1 MPSPSPPTTLHSIP
15 LPPLTKFLQT
25 LSSPESLARLLS
37 ILSQH
42 RTPDSWDR
50 FDERLLGSGEILG
63 NFEGDVD
70 EKTMQDMCG
79 PPELVQGNGGE
90 QAGNE
95 GLAEPPTRVLQE
107 VKVDLRT
114 LAPSAIFALESWR
127 RESLGMET
135 LVLESREYNPSA
147 EIGESS
153 QGQHAGER
161 DGSGEDVYGTALAVL
176 QERDFRVE
184 VGEQSMG
191 EQLSPDTS
199 VAMDLV
205 DDDEEQDMD
214 MDIDDEEET
223 GRPLACQIS
232 PTSPSPAVQAP
243 LVEPPILPTPVNRP
257 SQSQIQPPP
266 ESSQMVEQAL
276 PGLGLGIVPYASS
289 AASAHGD
296 DEDEG
301 SDSGEPLEE
310 RAVDTLTQLA
320 SPAFGDDS
328 PQSPIQPPPQPLPEP
343 ALSPVPSL
351 AAPLSA
357 PPAEPP
363 RLPEEGVWLT
373 DEEAEAEM
381 LDMVDYEPAG
391 DVDVTV
397 DVRKELVRETE
408 VEIQPSVE
416 EPLGEAQPSTTDNVP
431 RETTSLPE
439 DQPASV
445 GPPEESE
452 VAPVDLEVSTTPEVI
467 PNDAALLVSAEV
479 EESANERTDIEAPA
493 EPPADTAQ
501 EAASPEVQ
509 QPQLALSAPQARL
522 SSYLSPPESS
532 GKIVWSGVFPPQ
544 SAEPEAAVEASKRRE
559 STEGTPD
566 VEPSVTKAHTGP
578 TSTAEKVTSEVT
590 TVKETVV
597 ETIVH
602 REVVEKPRRIEAAS
616 EASLL
621 PQRQQTPEGDPVL
634 ASQAIPTIPASSQVY
649 ASPVR
654 GEGQIPAP
662 SPPKEATDEEASAG
676 EDAGD
681 DIDVGQQSQ
690 LPADVESQEQPSIEI
705 QVGHPG
711 LEASSAAAALQ
722 PDNDTVR
729 TEEDITNGIT
739 KGSTALPESDHGVAL
754 EAATEAIEGPAR
766 DNGSRADGAELGQ
779 SAQASETDLAGE
791 PSQPTASASQ
801 STVRGEASNPITS
814 PSAPRRRS
822 RKSDNIPPFLL
833 TRCAQ
838 ATTDEEEHVMNDVPL
853 DGESALKEAERDV
866 RGDLDEEEMEGA
878 PERPRETSQND
889 SDVLAQESG
898 LPAASIVSSTAT
910 RQSSTASSA
919 PPTPSP
925 KQKDPPPRHLDAQVA
940 APLTPTPQASR
951 SASPNNLSSPPLQR
965 KSLVVNTYKTFG
977 KRKSSDS
984 LLGMKDGKS
993 ATAGASRLQS
1003 KPNAKPPIA
1012 KKSVEKE
1019 KEEAPAEPVVKRK
1032 RGRPSTAKSA
1042 QSRSA
1047 VPTEET
1053 SAALSTRPV
1062 KKARGSSSKA
1072 VPRRQFKK
1080 FEIVVPSFC
1089 RGSAKRRKDGEH
1101 VSPPHDGAA
1110 PEVGSS
1116 LAGSSHLEQVSQP
1129 ESRSP
1134 QSDSRLAQP
1143 SSSHQPSPTTAAQA
1157 PRPQKK
1163 RPRVSRG
1170 DVVVDIP
1177 TVKRARRSLK
1187 GKERA
1192 APEVE
1197 DSRADLVD
1205 DPTTPTRKH
1214 PALQAAQLSASK
1226 RSFSVIEEAMERL
1239 NNPLRDLESVS
1250 LQNGHFSPVP
1260 ARAAGGSK
1268 QGEPV
1273 STEHGRDKE
1282 TVDFPDT
1289 LWSENGST
1297 DGHENIALASPQ
1309 EQPPLPSSPILASQ
1323 SSIPVPAPV
1332 PARKELIS
1340 APFRSRANPVSRPRP
1355 RQQNPLQPSAS
1366 ASHAPAPVPGPVLV
1380 PVPVVVPV
1388 PELVA
1393 LPSQPIRTT
1402 SASTQSAPRGGPDL
1416 RAPDVDVKSGDVEDG
1431 SAGPAAD
1438 TGTVTST
1445 NQAGKIPRRKGVVFE
1460 GVVLPMRSRTRKSLN
1475 KKRGES
1481 SLRVEKGAGSKKV
1494 PRKSV

>member
-1 MPSPSPPTTLHSIP
+1 MPSPSPPTILHSIP
-15 LPPLTKFLQT
+15 LPPLTEFLQT
-25 LSSPESLARLLS
+25 LSSPASLARLLS

-79 PPELVQGNGGE
+79 PPEVVQGNGRE
-90 QAGNE
+90 QAGIE

-127 RESLGMET
+127 RESLGIEA
-135 LVLESREYNPSA
+135 LVLESREYGPSA
-147 EIGESS
+147 KIGESS

-184 VGEQSMG
+184 VGEQAMG

-205 DDDEEQDMD
+205 NDDEEQDMD

-223 GRPLACQIS
+223 GRPFAVQIS

-257 SQSQIQPPP
+257 SQSQLQPPP

-289 AASAHGD
+289 AASAHED

-301 SDSGEPLEE
+301 LDNGEPLEE

-320 SPAFGDDS
+320 SPASGENS

-351 AAPLSA
+351 TAPLSA
-357 PPAEPP
+357 PAEPP
-363 RLPEEGVWLT
+363 RLPEEGVPLT

-391 DVDVTV
+391 DVAVTV
-397 DVRKELVRETE
+397 EVQEKLVRETE
-408 VEIQPSVE
+408 VEIQPSVG

-439 DQPASV
+439 DQPASA
-445 GPPEESE
+445 GPPEEPE
-452 VAPVDLEVSTTPEVI
+452 IAPVDLEVSATPEVI
-467 PNDAALLVSAEV
+467 SNDAALSVSAEV
-479 EESANERTDIEAPA
+479 EESVNERTDIEEAA
-493 EPPADTAQ
+493 VEPPVDTAQ

-509 QPQLALSAPQARL
+509 QPQLALPAPQARPP
-522 SSYLSPPESS
+522 SYLSPPGSS

-544 SAEPEAAVEASKRRE
+544 PAEPEATVKSSKRRE
-559 STEGTPD
+559 STEGTLD
-566 VEPSVTKAHTGP
+566 VESPVTEAHTGP
-578 TSTAEKVTSEVT
+578 TSTAEEITSEVT
-590 TVKETVV
+590 TVNKTVV

-602 REVVEKPRRIEAAS
+602 REVVVKEPLRIETAS

-621 PQRQQTPEGDPVL
+621 SQRQQTPERDPVL

-654 GEGQIPAP
+654 GEGQVPAP
-662 SPPKEATDEEASAG
+662 SPPKEATAEEASAG

-681 DIDVGQQSQ
+681 DIDVGEQSQ
-690 LPADVESQEQPSIEI
+690 LTADIKAQEQPSVEI
-705 QVGHPG
+705 QVGYPG

-739 KGSTALPESDHGVAL
+739 KGSTAFPESDHGVARD
-754 EAATEAIEGPAR
+754 AAAEAIEGPAR
-766 DNGSRADGAELGQ
+766 DDGSRDDGAELGQ

-801 STVRGEASNPITS
+801 STVRGEASNPTTS

-822 RKSDNIPPFLL
+822 RKSDNIAPFLL
-833 TRCAQ
+833 TRRVQ
-838 ATTDEEEHVMNDVPL
+838 AAMDEEEHDMNDIPL
-853 DGESALKEAERDV
+853 VGENALEEAERDV

-878 PERPRETSQND
+878 PERPRDTSQND
-889 SDVLAQESG
+889 SDVLAQGSD

-925 KQKDPPPRHLDAQVA
+925 KQKDPPPRHLDAHVA
-940 APLTPTPQASR
+940 APLSPTPQASR
-951 SASPNNLSSPPLQR
+951 SASPNNPSSPPLQR

-984 LLGMKDGKS
+984 LLGKKVGKS
-993 ATAGASRLQS
+993 ATAGASKIQP
-1003 KPNAKPPIA
+1003 KANAKPPTA

-1019 KEEAPAEPVVKRK
+1019 RGEAPAEPVVKRK

-1042 QSRSA
+1042 QSTNA
-1047 VPTEET
+1047 VPTKET
-1053 SAALSTRPV
+1053 SAALSTRPL

-1101 VSPPHDGAA
+1101 VSQPHDGAA

-1129 ESRSP
+1129 ESRPP

-1170 DVVVDIP
+1170 DVVVDVP

-1192 APEVE
+1192 APVVE
-1197 DSRADLVD
+1197 DSRAELVD
-1205 DPTTPTRKH
+1205 DPRTPTRNH
-1214 PALQAAQLSASK
+1214 PSLQAAQLPASK

-1273 STEHGRDKE
+1273 PTEHGRDKE

-1289 LWSENGST
+1289 LWSENGSPN
-1297 DGHENIALASPQ
+1297 GHENIALE

-1323 SSIPVPAPV
+1323 SSTPVPPVTAPV

-1355 RQQNPLQPSAS
+1355 RQQNPLRPSAP
-1366 ASHAPAPVPGPVLV
+1366 ASHAPAPVPEPVLV

-1393 LPSQPIRTT
+1393 LPSQPVRTT
-1402 SASTQSAPRGGPDL
+1402 CASTQSAPRGGPDV
-1416 RAPDVDVKSGDVEDG
+1416 RAPDVDVISGDVEDG
-1431 SAGPAAD
+1431 SAEPAAD

-1445 NQAGKIPRRKGVVFE
+1445 NQEGKIPRRRRAMFE
-1460 GVVLPMRSRTRKSLN
+1460 GVVLSVRSRTRKSLN
-1475 KKRGES
+1475 KKRES
-1481 SLRVEKGAGSKKV
+1481 SLGVKKGAWSKKV

>member
-15 LPPLTKFLQT
+15 LPPLTNFLQT
-25 LSSPESLARLLS
+25 LSSPASLARLLS

-79 PPELVQGNGGE
+79 PPEVVQGSEGE

-127 RESLGMET
+127 RESLGMEA
-135 LVLESREYNPSA
+135 LVLESREYNASA
-147 EIGESS
+147 KIGESS

-184 VGEQSMG
+184 VGGQSMG

-223 GRPLACQIS
+223 GRPFADQIS

-243 LVEPPILPTPVNRP
+243 LVEPLILPTPVNRP
-257 SQSQIQPPP
+257 GQSQLQPPP

-301 SDSGEPLEE
+301 SDNGEPLEE

-320 SPAFGDDS
+320 SPASGDDS
-328 PQSPIQPPPQPLPEP
+328 PQSPIQPPPQPLPEL
-343 ALSPVPSL
+343 ALSPVLSL

-363 RLPEEGVWLT
+363 RLPEEGVPLT

-391 DVDVTV
+391 DVAVTV
-397 DVRKELVRETE
+397 DVRRELVRETE

-431 RETTSLPE
+431 RETTSRPE
-439 DQPASV
+439 DQPASA

-452 VAPVDLEVSTTPEVI
+452 VAPVDLEVSATPEVI
-467 PNDAALLVSAEV
+467 PNDAALSVSAEV
-479 EESANERTDIEAPA
+479 EESVNERTDIEEAPV
-493 EPPADTAQ
+493 EPPVETAQ

-509 QPQLALSAPQARL
+509 QPQLALPAPQARL
-522 SSYLSPPESS
+522 PSYLSPPESS

-544 SAEPEAAVEASKRRE
+544 PAEPEAAVEASKRRL
-559 STEGTPD
+559 STEGTLD
-566 VEPSVTKAHTGP
+566 VEPPVTGAHTGP
-578 TSTAEKVTSEVT
+578 TSTAEKITSEVT

-602 REVVEKPRRIEAAS
+602 REAES
-616 EASLL
+616 SLL
-621 PQRQQTPEGDPVL
+621 PQRQQTPERDPVL

-654 GEGQIPAP
+654 GEGQAPAP
-662 SPPKEATDEEASAG
+662 SPKETTAEEASAG
-676 EDAGD
+676 EDAGEA
-681 DIDVGQQSQ
+681 Q

-705 QVGHPG
+705 QVG
-711 LEASSAAAALQ
+711 
-722 PDNDTVR
+722 
-729 TEEDITNGIT
+729 
-739 KGSTALPESDHGVAL
+739 
-754 EAATEAIEGPAR
+754 
-766 DNGSRADGAELGQ
+766 
-779 SAQASETDLAGE
+779 QASETDLAGE
-791 PSQPTASASQ
+791 PSQPTASASE

-822 RKSDNIPPFLL
+822 RKSDNIAPFLL
-833 TRCAQ
+833 TRRAQ
-838 ATTDEEEHVMNDVPL
+838 AAMDEEEHDMNDVPL
-853 DGESALKEAERDV
+853 DGESALEEAERDV

-878 PERPRETSQND
+878 PERPRDTSQND
-889 SDVLAQESG
+889 SNVLAQESG

-925 KQKDPPPRHLDAQVA
+925 KQKDPPPRHLDAHVA

-951 SASPNNLSSPPLQR
+951 SASPNNQSSPPLQR

-984 LLGMKDGKS
+984 LLGKKVGKS
-993 ATAGASRLQS
+993 ATAGAPKLQP
-1003 KPNAKPPIA
+1003 KANAKPPIA

-1019 KEEAPAEPVVKRK
+1019 REEPPAEPVVKRK

-1042 QSRSA
+1042 QSPSA

-1089 RGSAKRRKDGEH
+1089 GVSAKRRKYGEH
-1101 VSPPHDGAA
+1101 VSRPHDGAA

-1129 ESRSP
+1129 ESRPP

-1170 DVVVDIP
+1170 DVVADIP

-1214 PALQAAQLSASK
+1214 PSLQAAQLPASK

-1268 QGEPV
+1268 QGELVP
-1273 STEHGRDKE
+1273 TEHGRDKE

-1289 LWSENGST
+1289 LWSENGSP

-1323 SSIPVPAPV
+1323 SSARVAAPV

-1340 APFRSRANPVSRPRP
+1340 APFRSRANTVSRPRP
-1355 RQQNPLQPSAS
+1355 RQQNPLRPSAS

-1393 LPSQPIRTT
+1393 LPSQPVRTT

-1416 RAPDVDVKSGDVEDG
+1416 RAPDVHVKSGDVEDG

-1438 TGTVTST
+1438 TGTVIST
-1445 NQAGKIPRRKGVVFE
+1445 DQARKMPRRKRVVFE

-1475 KKRGES
+1475 TKRGGS
-1481 SLRVEKGAGSKKV
+1481 SLGVEKGAGSKKV